1 MDSIKAHAA
10 YELSDELYMIF
21 SKADLA
27 YRTLCDASS
36 NYSSYR
42 SLLLRQGH
50 HRSIQLFPLLLFL
63 QQFLRGISIWCAS

>member
-36 NYSSYR
+36 NYSSYGENI
-42 SLLLRQGH
+42 GH
-50 HRSIQLFPLLLFL
+50 LPQHI
-63 QQFLRGISIWCAS
+63 AYANYE

>member
-10 YELSDELYMIF
+10 YELSDELYMIL

-36 NYSSYR
+36 NYSSYGENIATHYPCFA
-42 SLLLRQGH
+42 SW
-50 HRSIQLFPLLLFL
+50 FPSFL
-63 QQFLRGISIWCAS
+63 T